1 MTSLVV
7 RGLVKEST
15 GVNGEGWQSVS
26 SHQQTIVSQRLIN
39 AVRVHRWP
47 NKFEMKATWTNIFMS
62 FKMLAERELWSHF
75 WANLRSFFEV

>member
-39 AVRVHRWP
+39 AVIGKV
-47 NKFEMKATWTNIFMS
+47 ATDPSSSGEGI
-62 FKMLAERELWSHF
+62 AEQNPR
-75 WANLRSFFEV
+75 